1 MTEMDDGFLE
11 NDLDWFLSSPDGY
24 LAHFATAGQGPVPE
38 RIKVSVE
45 DYNFIFDYV
54 YSLAPMSEVYVI
66 EANLPAFSNEQQRVG
81 YLRSFVEMSRK
92 GVFSYDYEQG
102 GYKLIAKPKTPLKY
116 ESLPNEV
123 KEVIYVADEGVDL

>member
-1 MTEMDDGFLE
+1 MTEMEDDFLE

-38 RIKVSVE
+38 RIKASVE

-92 GVFSYDYEQG
+92 GVFSYDYEQA

-123 KEVIYVADEGVDL
+123 KEVIYVADEGIDL

>member
-38 RIKVSVE
+38 RIKASVE
-45 DYNFIFDYV
+45 DYNFILDYV

-92 GVFSYDYEQG
+92 GVFSYDYKQG

-123 KEVIYVADEGVDL
+123 KEVIYVADEGIDL

>member
-38 RIKVSVE
+38 RIKASVE

-54 YSLAPMSEVYVI
+54 YSLAPMS
-66 EANLPAFSNEQQRVG
+66 
-81 YLRSFVEMSRK
+81 
-92 GVFSYDYEQG
+92 
-102 GYKLIAKPKTPLKY
+102 
-116 ESLPNEV
+116 
-123 KEVIYVADEGVDL
+123 